1 MLMAP
6 RRSSAAREAL
16 LAEAGSSLS
25 MGGKVELPRDALK
38 MSAPLAQ
45 VLPEGG
51 FPRGG
56 VVELASPANLGRGVS
71 VALAACAASQKN
83 NILRGAEKGWCV
95 FLDPDHTLFGPA
107 VQASGVALDRLLVLH
122 PPRALLSKV
131 AVRVAMSRI
140 FSVIVVDV
148 AGVPGASGVR

>member
-1 MLMAP
+1 MADAAP
-6 RRSSAAREAL
+6 LRSTIAREAFL
-16 LAEAGSSLS
+16 KFSGASLASSVLVGALPGRERETLRMSLPLS
-25 MGGKVELPRDALK
+25 
-38 MSAPLAQ
+38 S

-51 FPRGG
+51 FPQGS

-107 VQASGVALDRLLVLH
+107 VQASGVALDRL
-122 PPRALLSKV
+122 
-131 AVRVAMSRI
+131 
-140 FSVIVVDV
+140 
-148 AGVPGASGVR
+148 